1 VQAARL
7 RDGSRK
13 ITHITEVVGMEGDV
27 IITQDLFV
35 YEITGEDANG
45 NLIGQHKS
53 TGIGRPKFWDRAR
66 YYGEDKRLAA
76 APTRGGC
83 GRSLGRP
90 DPRTSPVL
98 PGAVAVAA
106 SPGCSLSA
114 PREGRWSAGHR
125 GAHRIGAARRP
136 EVAPTD
142 RGHAQGA
149 RGTLAPPSA
158 ARRHQ
163 QASPGRSGDF

>member
-1 VQAARL
+1 MGGYSLPSRTIREMIVGSVDVVVQAARL

-45 NLIGQHKS
+45 NLIGHFKS

-76 APTRGGC
+76 ALDA
-83 GRSLGRP
+83 SN
-90 DPRTSPVL
+90 VE
-98 PGAVAVAA
+98 AA
-106 SPGCSLSA
+106 
-114 PREGRWSAGHR
+114 
-125 GAHRIGAARRP
+125 AAR
-136 EVAPTD
+136 
-142 RGHAQGA
+142 
-149 RGTLAPPSA
+149 
-158 ARRHQ
+158 
-163 QASPGRSGDF
+163 